1 MKNAFIYR
9 GLLFLS
15 LASSLGCTNDTME
28 EVTEQALDYT
38 DTGLPVIYIN
48 TESGE
53 DIASKD
59 IYEEATIRIDDNKGR
74 ISLAEQN
81 MQIHGRGNSSWYT
94 FTKKRSYTIKLNSKE
109 QLLGMPKDKKWV
121 LLANYRD
128 KTLIRNSIAWWISSN
143 IKQVKWTP
151 QFHFVELVLNGQHRG
166 TYQLVEQIKISEN
179 RLNINKMRATDSEP
193 ENITGGYIIELD
205 RNIDTDQWE
214 WIMPNM
220 CSDVNRISIKEPKID
235 ESNDVQYNY
244 IYNYL
249 TKIDSLFGE
258 GNIETVMG
266 KYIDMRSWAT
276 QWLIYEITGTPEPN
290 GPNSWD
296 TYKDRGDEK
305 WHCGPAWDF
314 DYKSF
319 VPSTSNKWINRDV
332 IYLPQM
338 LEYEPFRETL
348 KQVWEEIEPLLPELI
363 EYIEEQNILLERS
376 ATLNWSLYD
385 KCLITDNRIENGD
398 EFLSPYVAK
407 LVMIE
412 YLRKKW
418 DFISKNIGNI

>member
-1 MKNAFIYR
+1 
-9 GLLFLS
+9 
-15 LASSLGCTNDTME
+15 
-28 EVTEQALDYT
+28 
-38 DTGLPVIYIN
+38 
-48 TESGE
+48 
-53 DIASKD
+53 
-59 IYEEATIRIDDNKGR
+59 
-74 ISLAEQN
+74 

-151 QFHFVELVLNGQHRG
+151 RFHFVELVLNGQHRG

-258 GNIETVMG
+258 GDIETVMG

-290 GPNSWD
+290 GPNSWY

-332 IYLPQM
+332 IYIPQM